1 MVFGGFPMER
11 AKGLALA
18 AILLSAISIPAPLAN
33 AAILEA
39 KITRASVSVSL
50 ALIAYQNF
58 TAFPEVPHRIS
69 ESDAAKVED
78 ALNAALAETSSGQS
92 AELRAI
98 ELSSDA
104 NWMNLTLKFEI
115 RGALGREGSL
125 MKVDCSWRSISIK
138 GPVVISGFD
147 FNGIGKSFLRP
158 SLEAYEGHLG
168 FYENGTIL
176 VTRDRGLN
184 AIGNFTPFDLAAFRR
199 PLDSWRIRYGL
210 REGLTA
216 IELDPPD
223 FIMRVDKIGNTTT
236 SHIIR
241 FRSSARI
248 VAEGMADPRADGIS
262 LAAGDGI
269 SEAAMALSL
278 ASLATLCFYLR
289 GGAAPKAKPKGRPRR
304 GPARS

>member
-1 MVFGGFPMER
+1 MGRLG
-11 AKGLALA
+11 ALALA
-18 AILLSAISIPAPLAN
+18 IILLIAIPLNPPLAD

-39 KITRASVSVSL
+39 RVARSSVSVSL
-50 ALIAYQNF
+50 ALVAYQNF

-69 ESDAAKVED
+69 ESDAAKAEA
-78 ALNAALAETSSGQS
+78 ALNAALADASPGLS

-98 ELSSDA
+98 EMRSDA
-104 NWMNLTLKFEI
+104 NWMNLTLKFEV
-115 RGALGREGSL
+115 RGALEKRGSL
-125 MKVDCSWRSISIK
+125 IKVDCSWRSISLR

-158 SLEAYEGHLG
+158 SLEAYKGHLG

-176 VTRDRGLN
+176 VTKERGLN
-184 AIGNFTPFDLAAFRR
+184 VIGNFTPFDLAAFRK

-210 REGLTA
+210 RDGLTA

-223 FIMRVDKIGNTTT
+223 FVMRVDKIGNATT

-241 FRSSARI
+241 FISSARI
-248 VAEGMADPRADGIS
+248 IADGMANPGVDGIS
-262 LAAGDGI
+262 LAAGDGL

-278 ASLATLCFYLR
+278 VLLAALYIRLR
-289 GGAAPKAKPKGRPRR
+289 GGAVPKARPKGRPKGR
-304 GPARS
+304 PARA

>member
-1 MVFGGFPMER
+1 MGR

-18 AILLSAISIPAPLAN
+18 AILLAAISIPAPLAN

-39 KITRASVSVSL
+39 RITKASVSVSL
-50 ALIAYQNF
+50 ALVAYQNF

-69 ESDAAKVED
+69 ESDAAKVEE
-78 ALNAALAETSSGQS
+78 ALNAALAEISPSQS

-98 ELSSDA
+98 EMSSDA

-115 RGALGREGSL
+115 RGALERKGSL
-125 MKVDCSWRSISIK
+125 MEADCSWRSISIR

-158 SLEAYEGHLG
+158 SLEAYGGHLG
-168 FYENGTIL
+168 FYENGTVL
-176 VTRDRGLN
+176 VTKERGLN

-223 FIMRVDKIGNTTT
+223 FVMRVDKIGNATT

-241 FRSSARI
+241 FRSSACI
-248 VAEGMADPRADGIS
+248 VAEGMADPRADRIS
-262 LAAGDGI
+262 LSAGDGI

-278 ASLATLCFYLR
+278 ASLAALCFYLR
-289 GGAAPKAKPKGRPRR
+289 GGAVPKVKAKTKGRPKGRP
-304 GPARS
+304 ARS